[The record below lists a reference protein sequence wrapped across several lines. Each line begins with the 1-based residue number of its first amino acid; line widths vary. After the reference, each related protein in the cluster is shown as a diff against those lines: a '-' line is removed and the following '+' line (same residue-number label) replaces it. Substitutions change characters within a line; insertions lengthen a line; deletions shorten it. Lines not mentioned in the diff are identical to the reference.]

1 MFSHV
6 VIDYILNCTRLT
18 WLLSDVLNVTIFM
31 SLKRQE
37 EMNYFLLLNA
47 LIDDEDFGTF
57 TKNIKII
64 VMIDSFILL
73 LPI

>member
-1 MFSHV
+1 
-6 VIDYILNCTRLT
+6 
-18 WLLSDVLNVTIFM
+18 M